1 MLQDRELR
9 DLLEETQGEL
19 KDARA
24 RLEEL
29 ETQSTEAL
37 QDQVEAL
44 EEEVAAMHARLEQ
57 GDEVRESWANKLST
71 LERELKIARTEQSRL
86 QSQLETVALERKLD
100 VREFRARRA
109 MVLSL
114 MTIMVLLATAIGMLL
129 FFLRH

>member
-1 MLQDRELR
+1 MEQDRALR
-9 DLLEETQGEL
+9 DLLEETQGQL
-19 KDARA
+19 KHARA

-29 ETQSTEAL
+29 ESQSTEAL
-37 QDQVEAL
+37 QDQV
-44 EEEVAAMHARLEQ
+44 AAMLARLEQ
-57 GDEVRESWANKLST
+57 GDEVRESWANKLAT

-114 MTIMVLLATAIGMLL
+114 MTISVLLATAIGMLV
-129 FFLRH
+129 FFLFRH

>member
-9 DLLEETQGEL
+9 DLLEQTQGEL
-19 KDARA
+19 KQARA

-29 ETQSTEAL
+29 EAQSTEAL

-44 EEEVAAMHARLEQ
+44 EQEVAAMHARLEQ
-57 GDEVRESWANKLST
+57 GDEVRESWANKLAT
-71 LERELKIARTEQSRL
+71 LERELQIARTEQSRL

-114 MTIMVLLATAIGMLL
+114 MTIFVLLATAVGLL
-129 FFLRH
+129 LYFLR